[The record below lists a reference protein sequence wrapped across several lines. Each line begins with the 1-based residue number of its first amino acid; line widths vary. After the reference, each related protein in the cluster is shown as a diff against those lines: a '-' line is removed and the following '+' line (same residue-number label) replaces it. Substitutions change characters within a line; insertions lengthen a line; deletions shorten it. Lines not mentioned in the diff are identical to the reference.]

1 LIRRNSEKE
10 KQAYELTES
19 KVMLDELR
27 IKQKEEEK
35 EKNFFK
41 SKNELLEA
49 ELNGLK
55 TKLNQ
60 AKKQEE
66 IK

>member
-1 LIRRNSEKE
+1 LINE
-10 KQAYELTES
+10 ES
-19 KVMLDELR
+19 SKGKR
-27 IKQKEEEK
+27 KEK

>member
-1 LIRRNSEKE
+1 
-10 KQAYELTES
+10 
-19 KVMLDELR
+19 MLDELR